1 MTINEAKKQII
12 KVITDITEVEEKITE
27 ETLIVRDLGLTS
39 IEIISLIG
47 ELEDIFDVDLDIRK
61 NESVKTVGQL
71 CQVIIDQLKG

>member
-12 KVITDITEVEEKITE
+12 KVIADITEVEEKITE

-61 NESVKTVGQL
+61 NASVKTVGQL

>member
-12 KVITDITEVEEKITE
+12 KVIADITEVEEKITE

-61 NESVKTVGQL
+61 NASVKTVGQL
-71 CQVIIDQLKG
+71 RQVIIDQLKG